1 MIFHGIFK
9 ISLIYFSR
17 NVRMTITFNIHCFH
31 TDSFLFLWFNDSPKS
46 MKTTL
51 PNIENIYFFFLICT
65 VNNIRLVFKHIFYLV
80 NNLNNT
86 TNIITIIIIVQSN
99 MSLDQNFWEN
109 NCINL
114 KCWKTRNERFFLCY
128 WKRVRDEKKCFT

>member
-1 MIFHGIFK
+1 MGFLKYRSFTLVGTLEWGLLSIFIAS
-9 ISLIYFSR
+9 ILIHFFFYGL
-17 NVRMTITFNIHCFH
+17 TIPQNRWKPHYQ
-31 TDSFLFLWFNDSPKS
+31 
-46 MKTTL
+46 TL
-51 PNIENIYFFFLICT
+51 KNIYFFKICT
-65 VNNIRLVFKHIFYLV
+65 VINIRLVFKHIFYLV

-114 KCWKTRNERFFLCY
+114 KCWKTRNEKFFLCY